1 MCMCVELVLNII
13 IWIHNV
19 CAKKL
24 SQYTHSSVSR
34 LCIWGS
40 VPRVFAWRF
49 TFCNRGVH
57 KNASTFFSHS
67 TCIICWSW
75 YRHRCYI
82 AADCVRACIH
92 KCIQHSACFHRR
104 SCVSVCV
111 CVLLIRKTRL
121 ARRSTAACCLS
132 VLVLHAPHSAVA
144 VVVASVYGIGRT
156 VLAQCE
162 CTCYATSRRRRR
174 RHRRCE

>member
-1 MCMCVELVLNII
+1 MCEKII
-13 IWIHNV
+13 PIHTFECQSTMHMGI
-19 CAKKL
+19 CAAR
-24 SQYTHSSVSR
+24 VR
-34 LCIWGS
+34 LAVHILQS
-40 VPRVFAWRF
+40 
-49 TFCNRGVH
+49 GVH